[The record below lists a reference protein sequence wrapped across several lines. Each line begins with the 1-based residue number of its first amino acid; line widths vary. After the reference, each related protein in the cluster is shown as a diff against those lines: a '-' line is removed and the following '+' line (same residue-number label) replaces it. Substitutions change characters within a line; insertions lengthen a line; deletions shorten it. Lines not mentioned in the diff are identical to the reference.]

1 MKLTKDKLRQIIK
14 EELEE
19 LMSVKEVGSW
29 KTKPLVHV
37 GIGEVPDD
45 RYVPPPSSKTQNISG
60 PPPLAKEIFSL
71 QSNDPKIDNDPKMV
85 ASINTLGNFISS
97 LEKNSK
103 LDFDK
108 SKVEKQGGLKTL
120 LVRIDKPEFGK
131 PELRDK
137 IEKFLQSKNI
147 QI

>member
-71 QSNDPKIDNDPKMV
+71 QSNDPKML
-85 ASINTLGNFISS
+85 ALINTIGNLISS
-97 LEKNSK
+97 FETGASDSLKKHDVNR
-103 LDFDK
+103 L
-108 SKVEKQGGLKTL
+108 KVL
-120 LVRIDKPEFGK
+120 LSGK
-131 PELRDK
+131 
-137 IEKFLQSKNI
+137 
-147 QI
+147 